1 MKLQALKTM
10 KSLDPEPVLWLSS
23 KLKLTDGIPLQGKA
37 ACMGHLSQTIL
48 AFGVTTNVS
57 AGDQAWPRNLHDA
70 GLRTRVLQRACGS
83 HFMTPLCF
91 YIWKIPV
98 PEVDCQGCCERRL
111 ACPTAPSSPW
121 GLWGGGFYA
130 PEVPPNWNLGASRLG
145 GRRKA
150 WCPGPALRN
159 FPNPSHVVHERTQL
173 QLGVHHWLHSICPV
187 APDR

>member
-1 MKLQALKTM
+1 MQAHILQAHSMKLQALKTM

-121 GLWGGGFYA
+121 GLWGGGSMLLKSLQTGTWEPA
-130 PEVPPNWNLGASRLG
+130 GWEAEGRPGAQGL
-145 GRRKA
+145 
-150 WCPGPALRN
+150 L
-159 FPNPSHVVHERTQL
+159 
-173 QLGVHHWLHSICPV
+173 
-187 APDR
+187 